1 MGRNQVADKAV
12 ATVVQ
17 LHGCCTNVF
26 IELFLLILKERIK
39 RRWKC
44 IKRKGGPRL
53 IAHIRRDVKRPNTSP
68 PPNVVL
74 KLAFTSRIASHHFIK
89 SEWILLK
96 PVRERENVQ

>member
-1 MGRNQVADKAV
+1 M
-12 ATVVQ
+12 
-17 LHGCCTNVF
+17 
-26 IELFLLILKERIK
+26 
-39 RRWKC
+39 
-44 IKRKGGPRL
+44 